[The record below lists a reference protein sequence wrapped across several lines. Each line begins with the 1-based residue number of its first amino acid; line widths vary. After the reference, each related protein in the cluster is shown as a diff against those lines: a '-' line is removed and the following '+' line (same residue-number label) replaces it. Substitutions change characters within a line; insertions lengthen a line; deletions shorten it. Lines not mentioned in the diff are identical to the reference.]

1 MRRTLLRSSNTQ
13 CSKNPLG
20 SSHASDLKTLS
31 TPTGDGA
38 HCNVSALPERDTP
51 TKSCFHK
58 KNDAAAGNQSS
69 HQRRLIGEGFNLRL
83 RPVGES
89 VVASARADS
98 RRTAWFFEAAA
109 VHHNRG
115 YGGIS
120 PHYPILKMACNS
132 MIEEIDEFPL
142 IHKFQDCFSVF
153 FSLQSWQTSP
163 LHGSPHS
170 RQCRT
175 GSASRKPAH

>member
-51 TKSCFHK
+51 AKSCFHK
-58 KNDAAAGNQSS
+58 KEIDAATGRPTGGVIVATARITW
-69 HQRRLIGEGFNLRL
+69 RRLQ
-83 RPVGES
+83 PS
-89 VVASARADS
+89 TS
-98 RRTAWFFEAAA
+98 AA

-153 FSLQSWQTSP
+153 FRMQSWQTSP